1 MSQFGPQQSLGL
13 HSPSHRPRNPALK
26 AALWWCAGLVVGV
39 GATLALVRVARQPT
53 GRYTM
58 VVEASDG
65 VFGRFNT
72 VTGVWDVCGANH
84 RGDSTAHR
92 IVCSRI
98 SPDSIEHVTDSLRTA
113 PDLTPEQFRSPP
125 GGQDD
130 CLRAYPLDP
139 DVAALCKTLTDTTRP
154 AVKPHP

>member
-1 MSQFGPQQSLGL
+1 M
-13 HSPSHRPRNPALK
+13 K

-39 GATLALVRVARQPT
+39 GATLALVRVARQPA

-98 SPDSIEHVTDSLRTA
+98 SPDSIEHVTDSLRA
-113 PDLTPEQFRSPP
+113 PPRASKWDS
-125 GGQDD
+125 GWQDVP
-130 CLRAYPLDP
+130 PLDP
-139 DVAALCKTLTDTTRP
+139 DVAALRKTLTDTTRP